1 MEKTKRILVTVLAL
15 VLAIGLSAVMSMAQ
29 QPPAKEKTAPA
40 KPEVKERIVI
50 KGKITEMK
58 SAGYC
63 VQGEDPPEV
72 FIIVNQNAKQLQGL
86 MKKGKTVKVEG
97 YTTVSVDR
105 LFIEK
110 IDGKKYRGDGKA
122 NAQ

>member
-86 MKKGKTVKVEG
+86 MKKGTTVKVEG